1 MEIEILGTESL
12 GVRGLSCFIK
22 VGHRKILLDPGVA
35 LGFTRHGLHPHPVQA
50 VIGDYVRKRIV
61 KKWVEA
67 SDIVISHF
75 HGDHVPL
82 YNANPF
88 QLHLNM
94 VKDKGDNK
102 VLWTK
107 NWNHMTAKEKL
118 RAKKLYQA
126 FNGKWVI
133 AEEAKDEVLGFSK
146 PVPHGLSSSTKV
158 LLTKIGD
165 GDKVFVHM
173 PDTQLVCDKAVSI
186 VLSWKPSIVFAG
198 GPPVYRWFLRK
209 NMYKVLMEKAWRNA
223 IKLSTHTDILILDH
237 HVMRSIE
244 GAIWVEKLSLE
255 TGRTILCAAD
265 FTYKP
270 RIMLEAWRQVLYKK
284 IPIPNNWHIQYAKGE
299 INMNP
304 YIKIANKMLK
314 ELEQYKEKTL
324 TLLDIE
330 KLLDKILAKH

>member
-61 KKWVEA
+61 EKWVEA

-94 VKDKGDNK
+94 VKNKGDNK

-118 RAKKLYQA
+118 RAKKLHQA

-133 AEEAKDEVLGFSK
+133 AEEAKDEVLEFSK
-146 PVPHGLSSSTKV
+146 TVPHGLSSSTKV
-158 LLTKIGD
+158 LLTKISD
-165 GDKVFVHM
+165 GD
-173 PDTQLVCDKAVSI
+173 DEAISI

-198 GPPVYRWFLRK
+198 GPPIYRWFMRK
-209 NMYKVLMEKAWRNA
+209 NMYKVFMRKAWRNA
-223 IKLSTHTDILILDH
+223 IKLSSNADVLILDH

-255 TGRTILCAAD
+255 TGCTILCAAD
-265 FTYKP
+265 FTCKP

-284 IPIPNNWHIQYAKGE
+284 IPIPNNWYIQYAKRK
-299 INMNP
+299 INMKP
-304 YIKIANKMLK
+304 YVKIANEMLK

-324 TLLDIE
+324 TLLDVE
-330 KLLDKILAKH
+330 ELLNKILAEH